1 MAILIKSIE
10 FLETEK
16 RNIFLF
22 STIQLWP
29 NILYPEYLIQKVN
42 LNMFGIN
49 LGEKQFEKF
58 KIN

>member
-10 FLETEK
+10 FPETEK

-49 LGEKQFEKF
+49 FGEKQFEKF
-58 KIN
+58 RIN